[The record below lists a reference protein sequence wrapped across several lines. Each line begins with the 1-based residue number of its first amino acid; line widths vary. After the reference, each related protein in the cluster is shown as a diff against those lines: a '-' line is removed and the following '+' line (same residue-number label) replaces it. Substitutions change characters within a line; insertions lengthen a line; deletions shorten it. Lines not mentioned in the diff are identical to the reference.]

1 MYTGNSSMLICV
13 TNGDTNSSKRSV
25 AMKNEIVLAGKLIE
39 IIEAS
44 RNNALRKVNEEL
56 IRMYWSVGEYLS
68 AESKNV
74 VFGDKYIDTIAKEI
88 QVMFPG
94 IKGFNRRGL
103 YRMKQFYE
111 LYKDNPT
118 VSPLV
123 TQISWTNHL
132 LIMSGCKSD
141 EEREFYIKLCI
152 KESYSKRELE
162 RQIDSGY
169 YERYMLSKE
178 KLLPEPIKGL
188 KENPF
193 LDSYV
198 IEFLDLPKNFRESDL
213 RKGLIQ
219 NMKDFILE
227 VGKDFTFIDEEYR
240 VQIGGE
246 DFRIDLLF
254 FHRGLQCLVAFE
266 LKIGKFK
273 PEYISKMDFYL
284 EALDRQKKK
293 ENENPSVGMIL
304 CASKDDE
311 VVEYAMS
318 RTLSPMMVAEYKLQ
332 LPDKAVL
339 QKKLQELI
347 NMPLIKE
354 YFSLCCCEFILSTI
368 FMPVKI
374 MPANMANTTMK
385 SSENAIEITE
395 IKLL

>member
-1 MYTGNSSMLICV
+1 ML
-13 TNGDTNSSKRSV
+13 K
-25 AMKNEIVLAGKLIE
+25 
-39 IIEAS
+39 
-44 RNNALRKVNEEL
+44 
-56 IRMYWSVGEYLS
+56 
-68 AESKNV
+68 
-74 VFGDKYIDTIAKEI
+74 AKT
-88 QVMFPG
+88 M
-94 IKGFNRRGL
+94 
-103 YRMKQFYE
+103 
-111 LYKDNPT
+111 
-118 VSPLV
+118 
-123 TQISWTNHL
+123 
-132 LIMSGCKSD
+132 
-141 EEREFYIKLCI
+141 EERHFYITLCI
-152 KESYSKRELE
+152 KESYSSRELE

-198 IEFLDLPKNFRESDL
+198 IEFLDLPKNFKESDL

-219 NMKDFILE
+219 NMKEFILE

-240 VQIGGE
+240 VQVGGE

-311 VVEYAMS
+311 VVEYAIS
-318 RTLSPMMVAEYKLQ
+318 RTLSSMMVAEYKLQ

-347 NMPLIKE
+347 NIPLIE
-354 YFSLCCCEFILSTI
+354 E
-368 FMPVKI
+368 
-374 MPANMANTTMK
+374 
-385 SSENAIEITE
+385 
-395 IKLL
+395 

>member
-1 MYTGNSSMLICV
+1 M
-13 TNGDTNSSKRSV
+13 
-25 AMKNEIVLAGKLIE
+25 
-39 IIEAS
+39 
-44 RNNALRKVNEEL
+44 
-56 IRMYWSVGEYLS
+56 
-68 AESKNV
+68 
-74 VFGDKYIDTIAKEI
+74 
-88 QVMFPG
+88 
-94 IKGFNRRGL
+94 
-103 YRMKQFYE
+103 
-111 LYKDNPT
+111 
-118 VSPLV
+118 
-123 TQISWTNHL
+123 
-132 LIMSGCKSD
+132 
-141 EEREFYIKLCI
+141 EERYFYISLCI
-152 KESYSKRELE
+152 KEAYSSRELE
-162 RQIDSGY
+162 RQVDSGY

-198 IEFLDLPKNFRESDL
+198 IEFLDLPKNSKESDL

-227 VGKDFTFIDEEYR
+227 VGKDFTFVDEECR
-240 VQIGGE
+240 VQVGGE

-284 EALDRQKKK
+284 EALVRQKKK

-318 RTLSPMMVAEYKLQ
+318 RTLSPMRVAEYKLH
-332 LPDKAVL
+332 LPDKDVL

-347 NMPLIKE
+347 NMPLIE
-354 YFSLCCCEFILSTI
+354 E
-368 FMPVKI
+368 
-374 MPANMANTTMK
+374 
-385 SSENAIEITE
+385 
-395 IKLL
+395 

>member
-1 MYTGNSSMLICV
+1 
-13 TNGDTNSSKRSV
+13 
-25 AMKNEIVLAGKLIE
+25 
-39 IIEAS
+39 
-44 RNNALRKVNEEL
+44 
-56 IRMYWSVGEYLS
+56 
-68 AESKNV
+68 
-74 VFGDKYIDTIAKEI
+74 
-88 QVMFPG
+88 
-94 IKGFNRRGL
+94 
-103 YRMKQFYE
+103 MKQFYE
-111 LYKDNPT
+111 TYKDFPF

-123 TQISWTNHL
+123 TQISWTNNL
-132 LIMSGCKSD
+132 LILSGTNSI
-141 EEREFYIKLCI
+141 EEKEFYIKMCI
-152 KESYSKRELE
+152 KNNYSKRELE

-354 YFSLCCCEFILSTI
+354 
-368 FMPVKI
+368 
-374 MPANMANTTMK
+374 
-385 SSENAIEITE
+385 
-395 IKLL
+395 

>member
-1 MYTGNSSMLICV
+1 M
-13 TNGDTNSSKRSV
+13 D
-25 AMKNEIVLAGKLIE
+25 NEVVLAGRLIE
-39 IIEAS
+39 IIETS

-56 IRMYWSVGEYLS
+56 IRMYWLVGEYLS
-68 AESKNV
+68 EEARKATYGE
-74 VFGDKYIDTIAKEI
+74 KYIDMIAKEI
-88 QVMFPG
+88 QSMFPG

-111 LYKDNPT
+111 LYKDNPI

-123 TQISWTNHL
+123 TQLSWTNHL

-178 KLLPEPIKGL
+178 KLLPDPIRGL

-198 IEFLDLPKNFRESDL
+198 IEFLDLPKNFKEADL

-219 NMKDFILE
+219 NMKEFILE

-240 VQIGGE
+240 VQVGGT
-246 DFRIDLLF
+246 DFWIDLLF

-293 ENENPSVGMIL
+293 DNENPSVGMIL

-339 QKKLQELI
+339 QKKLQELV
-347 NMPLIKE
+347 NMPLIE
-354 YFSLCCCEFILSTI
+354 E
-368 FMPVKI
+368 
-374 MPANMANTTMK
+374 
-385 SSENAIEITE
+385 
-395 IKLL
+395 

>member
-1 MYTGNSSMLICV
+1 
-13 TNGDTNSSKRSV
+13 
-25 AMKNEIVLAGKLIE
+25 MKNQISSAENLIM
-39 IIEAS
+39 IIERS

-56 IRMYWSVGEYLS
+56 IQMYWSVGEYLS
-68 AESKNV
+68 KQAENTS
-74 VFGDKYIDTIAKEI
+74 FGDAYIDSIVKEI
-88 QVMFPG
+88 QRAFPG

-111 LYKDNPT
+111 TYRDDEF
-118 VSPLV
+118 VSALL

-132 LIMSGCKSD
+132 AIMSKVKTQ
-141 EEREFYIKLCI
+141 EERHFYITLCI
-152 KESYSKRELE
+152 KESYSSRELE
-162 RQIDSGY
+162 RQIESGY

-178 KLLPEPIKGL
+178 KLLPESMREL

-193 LDSYV
+193 LDSYI
-198 IEFLDLPKNFRESDL
+198 IEFLDLPKNFKETDL
-213 RKGLIQ
+213 RKGLIR
-219 NMKDFILE
+219 NMKEFLLE
-227 VGKDFTFIDEEYR
+227 VGKDFTFVDEEYR
-240 VQIGGE
+240 VQVGGD

-293 ENENPSVGMIL
+293 RNENPSVGMIL

-332 LPDKAVL
+332 LPDKAIL
-339 QKKLQELI
+339 QRKLQELV
-347 NMPLIKE
+347 NMPLIE
-354 YFSLCCCEFILSTI
+354 E
-368 FMPVKI
+368 
-374 MPANMANTTMK
+374 
-385 SSENAIEITE
+385 
-395 IKLL
+395 